1 MLGLNLLEGPVQV
14 VASLPAILKRRLF
27 QHHIAGFRPFE
38 IGNYPG
44 FRVNYLDFPGFC
56 YQNRST
62 RASTDAA
69 GRAFGNGTKGG
80 CAAKR
85 LRLSSLRC
93 GIEPG
98 CGLLKTDPYGSCNQ
112 NQTCSHSVRATFSY
126 RGFEIPSFVVR
137 KSAVTRE
144 LFSRAMW
151 CFL

>member
-1 MLGLNLLEGPVQV
+1 MKKSSGRIGHARVSRLPGFTAEKQSLEPRFRNCCTPRWCK
-14 VASLPAILKRRLF
+14 LPPAPFRPSVLKRNHVPAALRFARL
-27 QHHIAGFRPFE
+27 P
-38 IGNYPG
+38 P
-44 FRVNYLDFPGFC
+44 V
-56 YQNRST
+56 S
-62 RASTDAA
+62 
-69 GRAFGNGTKGG
+69 
-80 CAAKR
+80 
-85 LRLSSLRC
+85 LSSLRC